1 MSWWNRLATRAAL
14 LRSEMLALSL
24 LIGLMLIGL
33 GLSFM
38 RGAVEKEKLLS
49 KLEEEAFLG
58 TEADSLIERELV
70 RFQAAESVATAK
82 AKLNFNTATEAEL
95 LALPEIGATLA
106 DRLVRFR
113 KFKGGKLNRLDELL
127 EVKGITPERLNKL
140 KDYLDVHAHTDTLQ
154 KFNNQQK

>member
-14 LRSEMLALSL
+14 LRGELLAITLI
-24 LIGLMLIGL
+24 IGLMLIGV

-38 RGAVEKEKLLS
+38 RGVAEKEALLLR
-49 KLEEEAFLG
+49 LEEEAFLG
-58 TEADSLIERELV
+58 TEADSLIERELM
-70 RFQAAESVATAK
+70 RFQAAEKEATVK

-106 DRLVRFR
+106 DRLIRFR
-113 KFKGGKLNRLDELL
+113 KFKGGKLNRIDELL

-140 KDYLDVHAHTDTLQ
+140 KDYLDMHTDTLQ
-154 KFNNQQK
+154 KSNNQQK